1 MVLLWSEVAR
11 VRDSGDLFS
20 KIVFSDQKLGPLRTM
35 YITSS
40 SDAIFE
46 EMIINMRGVGTL
58 LRHKIAFYNVGS
70 IIFVISI
77 AFYIIGY

>member
-1 MVLLWSEVAR
+1 
-11 VRDSGDLFS
+11 
-20 KIVFSDQKLGPLRTM
+20 M